1 MKLNNGTFELIVL
14 AVIGISIYGY
24 IGISVYGYINSE
36 ENYNDD
42 SSSSNYSHSDY
53 EENYNDDSSSSNY
66 SYSDYEEDEDE
77 NNNSMSRTP
86 CRVCKGT
93 GQMPVRGGGIVL
105 GTQTCQGCG
114 GSGYHLSW

>member
-1 MKLNNGTFELIVL
+1 MMKMMKMMMMKKKK
-14 AVIGISIYGY
+14 
-24 IGISVYGYINSE
+24 
-36 ENYNDD
+36 DD
-42 SSSSNYSHSDY
+42 
-53 EENYNDDSSSSNY
+53 DD
-66 SYSDYEEDEDE
+66 EEDEEEDDDDEEEDDDDEEDE

-114 GSGYHLSW
+114 GLGYHVSW

>member
-14 AVIGISIYGY
+14 AVIGIFIYGY

-42 SSSSNYSHSDY
+42 SSSSNYSFSDY
-53 EENYNDDSSSSNY
+53 EEEEDD
-66 SYSDYEEDEDE
+66 DDEDE

-86 CRVCKGT
+86 CRVCNGT
-93 GQMPVRGGGIVL
+93 GQMPIRGGGIVL
-105 GTQTCQGCG
+105 GTQNCQGCG
-114 GSGYHLSW
+114 GLGYHVSW